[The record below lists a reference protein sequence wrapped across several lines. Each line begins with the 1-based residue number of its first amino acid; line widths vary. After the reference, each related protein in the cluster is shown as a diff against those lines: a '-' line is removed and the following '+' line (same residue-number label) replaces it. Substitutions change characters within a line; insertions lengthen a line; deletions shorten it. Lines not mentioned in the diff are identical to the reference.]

1 MVYHTLRGIGAYP
14 WKRPCIICSNRVGGR
29 EWGMVYYQKDGSKAA
44 DVFAK
49 SGSNWFYLDS
59 DGTMAKSQLI
69 EKDDN
74 YYYVN
79 SAGAMVTN
87 EWR

>member
-1 MVYHTLRGIGAYP
+1 
-14 WKRPCIICSNRVGGR
+14 
-29 EWGMVYYQKDGSKAA
+29 
-44 DVFAK
+44 
-49 SGSNWFYLDS
+49 
-59 DGTMAKSQLI
+59 MAKSQLI

-87 EWR
+87 EWREIENEDAGGDERIPTGITFNPTARP